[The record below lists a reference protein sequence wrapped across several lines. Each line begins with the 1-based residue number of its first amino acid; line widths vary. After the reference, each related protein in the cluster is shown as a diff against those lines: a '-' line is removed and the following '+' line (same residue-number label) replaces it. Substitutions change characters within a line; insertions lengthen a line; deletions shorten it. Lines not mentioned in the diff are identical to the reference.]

1 MSAAVIRVDRAIPV
15 VEGTEAPRINPAAA
29 ARATYQELRRS
40 GLSDLDIMAFAGEV
54 LDLVATD
61 VSRESRST

>member
-1 MSAAVIRVDRAIPV
+1 MSATVVRIDRATSPLD
-15 VEGTEAPRINPAAA
+15 ETEAPRLSPPAL

-40 GLSDLDIMAFAGEV
+40 GLSDLDIMSFAGEV

-61 VSRESRST
+61 VSRES

>member
-1 MSAAVIRVDRAIPV
+1 MSAAVVRIDRAVPAD
-15 VEGTEAPRINPAAA
+15 EAEVARLTPAAL

-61 VSRESRST
+61 VGRDS